1 MLVPSLLMCV
11 RGFTETAWCRCCRT
25 MLTFVVKWCN
35 SFFLGPDT
43 LVPLLVVAACRRATC
58 GGGIFQ
64 FQGCFSVT
72 VTSQEWAC
80 SSIEAP

>member
-1 MLVPSLLMCV
+1 MVALLSNHV
-11 RGFTETAWCRCCRT
+11 DFCCQ
-25 MLTFVVKWCN
+25 MVQQQ
-35 SFFLGPDT
+35 FFIGPDM

-72 VTSQEWAC
+72 VTFQEWAC